1 MLDKE
6 RNFGEQHL
14 RYKLEKW
21 KKTDTFDIM
30 NNINEYVTLVQLMG
44 SLGNINI
51 AVSVFGK

>member
-44 SLGNINI
+44 FLVI
-51 AVSVFGK
+51 